1 MSRSFG
7 RELAA
12 RNYREVCLAV
22 ADGYAARRSPAHVI
36 ALSDQLFA
44 RKGSVPSAMPRCTI

>member
-12 RNYREVCLAV
+12 RNYREDVSPLLTV
-22 ADGYAARRSPAHVI
+22 RRTPQPCAH
-36 ALSDQLFA
+36 DRTQ
-44 RKGSVPSAMPRCTI
+44 